1 MAITIID
8 VIGEMTPAWLDDALG
23 LTGPAAVTALYATA
37 LGTGQMCDS
46 YRVLVTHADGTVTRL
61 IAKLPATDPTSRATG
76 LMLRA
81 YEKEVRFYQELAPT
95 LGVRTPTVHAAEI
108 DTTTG
113 SFVLLLDDLAPA
125 RAGDQLAGCTPGQAR
140 AALSELVEL
149 HAPRWA
155 DPTLRDIEWLLGD
168 RGPARDVMIGLLP
181 GLWNGFLER
190 YADRLDDDV
199 RTAGGIVFERLPAFY
214 EDREPSTIVHGD
226 FRLDNL
232 LFDPTDGSVA
242 VLDWQTCT
250 VGPGPADA
258 AYFVGAGLLPEVRR
272 VEETGLFE
280 HYHRGLLAAG
290 VAIDR
295 EGCWEMYRRGTWAG
309 LVMAVGASML
319 VERTERGDDMFM
331 AMASRHARHALDLD
345 AAELLAT

>member
-1 MAITIID
+1 MAVTIID
-8 VIGEMTPAWLDDALG
+8 VIGEMTSTWLEDALG
-23 LTGPAAVTALYATA
+23 LSDSAAVTALHANA

-95 LGVRTPTVHAAEI
+95 LDVRTPTVHAAEI

-125 RAGDQLAGCTPGQAR
+125 RAGDQLVGCTPQQAR

-149 HAPRWA
+149 HAPRWG
-155 DPTLRDIEWLLGD
+155 DPTLRSIEWLLGD
-168 RGPARDVMIGLLP
+168 RGPARDMMIGLLP
-181 GLWNGFLER
+181 GLWSGFLDR

-199 RTAGGIVFERLPAFY
+199 RSAGAIVFDHLPAFY

-226 FRLDNL
+226 YRLDNL

-272 VEETGLFE
+272 SAEAELFD
-280 HYHRGLLAAG
+280 HYHRGLVAAG
-290 VAIDR
+290 VDVDR
-295 EGCWEMYRRGTWAG
+295 GDCWEMYRRGTWAG